1 MRKMTIKFQ
10 DVATELTQINALRDD
25 VMERAFS
32 VLEQRHA
39 TLAAMLVQ
47 SLGDRQR
54 AVRWMCRH
62 QQAFDGRTAY
72 ELLADG
78 EQDAVWDEIALLS
91 DAPVSTRMQSVRM
104 AY

>member
-10 DVATELTQINALRDD
+10 DVASELANINALRDD
-25 VMERAFS
+25 LMERAF
-32 VLEQRHA
+32 VALEQRHP

-47 SLGDRQR
+47 SLGDRSR

-62 QQAFDGRTAY
+62 QNAFGGRAAY
-72 ELLADG
+72 QLLADG
-78 EQDAVWDEIALLS
+78 EEDAVWDEIALMG
-91 DAPVSTRMQSVRM
+91 DAPVAARLNSVRM